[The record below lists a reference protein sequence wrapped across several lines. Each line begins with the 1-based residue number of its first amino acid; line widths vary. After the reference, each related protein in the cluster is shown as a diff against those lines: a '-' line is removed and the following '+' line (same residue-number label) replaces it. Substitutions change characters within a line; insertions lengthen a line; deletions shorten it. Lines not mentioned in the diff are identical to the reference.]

1 MSVTGQVGRYKR
13 LHREMDSVNAG
24 LGSEFVLLKKEQSIN
39 VQNPKNY
46 AQDQT
51 DLVNQLEKVDTK

>member
-24 LGSEFVLLKKEQSIN
+24 LGSEFVLLKKE
-39 VQNPKNY
+39 
-46 AQDQT
+46 
-51 DLVNQLEKVDTK
+51 